1 MGVSKGGGGKMA
13 QIRVEPKRRGTGWLW
28 AVILLAL
35 LGAAAWYFFA
45 NSQPASI
52 TTPPD
57 STRTSMIRTPV
68 EAFSAEGNSV

>member
-1 MGVSKGGGGKMA
+1 MA
-13 QIRVEPKRRGTGWLW
+13 QIRVEPKRGGTGWLW

-35 LGAAAWYFFA
+35 LGAAVWYFFA

-57 STRTSMIRTPV
+57 STRTSMIQAPV
-68 EAFSAEGNSV
+68 EGFSAEGNSV